1 MRLSSRGLAC
11 ALATLSLSGTALAQP
26 AAPAASPAASS
37 TPVQVQA
44 VQGQAATPPAANPP
58 PSPTPPPPPMD
69 SYPIARLR
77 MLDKITARTSTFDV
91 HVDTTVRFGPLYI
104 RPRTCK
110 KASPLAAPESAAFLQ
125 IWETPPRQ
133 DARWLFSGWMFASS
147 PALSSMDDPIY
158 DVWVLDCAGDLP
170 SAPPVAAAATGA
182 APQVAFSSGAQVSG
196 QPAFASTGT
205 AAQPGFSSSAAIGY
219 SSAGHAT
226 GVTFDSTGAATGAP
240 TIPESATPG
249 LDQDDSDRDTGTDNA
264 TGAEDTPPTRPSP
277 PRREAA
283 PLSTDGPIY

>member
-1 MRLSSRGLAC
+1 MPPSRLRGGSACVAALLMTVTSGLA
-11 ALATLSLSGTALAQP
+11 SAQP
-26 AAPAASPAASS
+26 QDAPPG
-37 TPVQVQA
+37 
-44 VQGQAATPPAANPP
+44 QGQAAAPSVARVPPA
-58 PSPTPPPPPMD
+58 PTPAPALPMD

-125 IWETPPRQ
+125 IWETPPKQ

-170 SAPPVAAAATGA
+170 PPVAMA
-182 APQVAFSSGAQVSG
+182 APQVGFSSSATALQPPDASSGA
-196 QPAFASTGT
+196 
-205 AAQPGFSSSAAIGY
+205 AAQPGFTSAAVGY
-219 SSAGHAT
+219 SSSGQAA
-226 GVTFDSTGAATGAP
+226 GVTFDSASP
-240 TIPESATPG
+240 QTIPETATPG
-249 LDQDDSDRDTGTDNA
+249 LDRDDSDT
-264 TGAEDTPPTRPSP
+264 EDTPPRRPATPSP
-277 PRREAA
+277 A
-283 PLSTDGPIY
+283 PLSTDSPIY